1 MILIRVV
8 NWSLRSNR
16 AVGNLKLFSTTID
29 RYHGVYNFLMKRKT
43 SLIWAGLV
51 FSVRVLNIQY
61 SKNIYFFCY
70 TVYFMCLYHIFI
82 DIRHPSHLFHVS
94 MDKKSILYHYTYH
107 CYQTKN
113 AQHKRHVT
121 LLKILFYDLL
131 KIILE
136 FEIEC
141 IFYEILNYSTII
153 IKWFYWK
160 IHTLAQSKFVGTFA
174 SEDNLEFLYWMH
186 FYESPCKKQLS
197 TVKENFKI

>member
-8 NWSLRSNR
+8 NWSLKSNT
-16 AVGNLKLFSTTID
+16 AVGDLKLFFTTID

-61 SKNIYFFCY
+61 SKNIYFFCNR
-70 TVYFMCLYHIFI
+70 VYFMCLYHFFI
-82 DIRHPSHLFHVS
+82 DIRYPSHLFHVS

-121 LLKILFYDLL
+121 FSQNIVLWFVKKYFGFCNWMRFLRNIELFYNHYKMILF
-131 KIILE
+131 
-136 FEIEC
+136 
-141 IFYEILNYSTII
+141 T
-153 IKWFYWK
+153 
-160 IHTLAQSKFVGTFA
+160 
-174 SEDNLEFLYWMH
+174 
-186 FYESPCKKQLS
+186 
-197 TVKENFKI
+197 